1 MKIKQKKKKKKNEQK
16 NQGKPQA
23 EFSYRA
29 ETDQKPMSYSDNNAK
44 QIQQ

>member
-1 MKIKQKKKKKKNEQK
+1 MKIKQKKTEKSEKK
-16 NQGKPQA
+16 NQGKPQVK
-23 EFSYRA
+23 FSYRA